1 MKRKNQN
8 DCEKRLA
15 ISLFIFTKNMILI
28 TRERNCKI
36 GIENICRFAIPRAK
50 QLYKKKIKTNT
61 FAKNLYKFSA

>member
-1 MKRKNQN
+1 
-8 DCEKRLA
+8 
-15 ISLFIFTKNMILI
+15 MILI

-50 QLYKKKIKTNT
+50 QLYKKKIKTNI